1 MAVNRVRADIDL
13 DAVLYNMESMHK
25 KLKPG
30 TKIAAVVKAD
40 AYGHGAVEISRVL
53 ENLPYLWGYAVATSN
68 EAMQLVEAGRK
79 KPIIILGLSFPEQ
92 FEEIV
97 ENDLRPAVCTY
108 ETAQALSDIA
118 AEKNKVCRIHI
129 KVDTG
134 MSRIGFQVTP
144 ESADTVAR
152 ISKLPNIMIEGIF
165 THFARA
171 DEASKAPA
179 YEQFKQFE
187 KMIAM
192 VEEKGVQIPLKHCS
206 NSAGIVEIP
215 ECNMDMVRA
224 GITLYGLWPSEEVD
238 KTKISLKPVMSLR
251 SRVAY
256 VKELLPGRQISYG
269 GTFTVKKKMTV
280 ATVPVG
286 YGDGYARGLSNKG
299 WVLIKGQKAPICGRV
314 CMDQCMVDVTD
325 IPGVKIG
332 DTVTLLGKDADEEIT
347 MEQLGEL
354 SGRFNYEFACLITP
368 RVPRIYHKNN
378 DR

>member
-171 DEASKAPA
+171 DESSKAPA

-215 ECNMDMVRA
+215 ECNMVRA

>member
-299 WVLIKGQKAPICGRV
+299 WVLINGQKAPICGRV